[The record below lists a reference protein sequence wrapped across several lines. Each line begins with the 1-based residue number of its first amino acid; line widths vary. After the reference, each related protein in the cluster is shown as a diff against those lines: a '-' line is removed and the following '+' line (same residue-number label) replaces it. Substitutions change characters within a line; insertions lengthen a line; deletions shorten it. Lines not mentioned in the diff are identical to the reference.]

1 MRLVPLTDIGW
12 LDEWLS
18 KRRLTHEHL
27 RVGMVIGALR
37 DQYTDL
43 WTKER
48 CLYEVPEGVLL
59 FPAYDTEGAVRGWQ
73 TRHRKKPAE
82 EKAQKRSASDC
93 EVMWCGGG
101 KPDWWPD
108 AERVIVVASPSDR
121 LALIAAGYGHN
132 PILAPFGDG
141 RIRAA
146 TLHARE
152 TWPDLPINGA
162 FA

>member
-1 MRLVPLTDIGW
+1 MTHPHPPCWDHPDPDTPSDQYTDLGTNVSALSQ

-48 CLYEVPEGVLL
+48 CLYEVPERGVLL

-101 KPDWWPD
+101 KPDWWP
-108 AERVIVVASPSDR
+108 
-121 LALIAAGYGHN
+121 
-132 PILAPFGDG
+132 
-141 RIRAA
+141 A
-146 TLHARE
+146 TTRS
-152 TWPDLPINGA
+152 G
-162 FA
+162 